1 MIFWIASYPKSG
13 NTWLRALLSSYYYSD
28 NGFFQQNLLEN
39 IKQFPEKKYFA
50 DFSYNQSLVADT
62 SRFWIKAQEKINY
75 DQKLKFFKTH
85 NFLGSINNNR
95 FTDTK
100 NTAGA
105 IYIVRDPRNIVT
117 SLKNHYELSLDD
129 ALEFMLSEKKYI
141 YDHFKSNDYSDFQFL
156 SSWEKN
162 YQSWIN
168 QNIFPVKLVKYE
180 DLHVKTFKIFK
191 EIIKFIE
198 MILKNHKSFNA
209 QKAKNAIRSTSFVN
223 LKKIET
229 NEGFSESLLSK
240 NKLKKIPFF
249 HLGPDNDWRH
259 ILEDS
264 FKKKISSI
272 FEKNLIELKY
282 I

>member
-39 IKQFPEKKYFA
+39 IKQFPEKKYFT

-162 YQSWIN
+162 YQSWIG

-180 DLHVKTFKIFK
+180 DLHVRTFEIFK

-198 MILKNHKSFNA
+198 KILKNHKSFNA

-264 FKKKISSI
+264 NKKKISSI

>member
-39 IKQFPEKKYFA
+39 INQFPEKKYFA
-50 DFSYNQSLVADT
+50 DFSYNQSLVEDT
-62 SRFWIKAQEKINY
+62 SRFWIKAQERINY

-85 NFLGSINNNR
+85 NFLGSINNNK
-95 FTDTK
+95 FTDIK

-162 YQSWIN
+162 YQSWIG

-180 DLHVKTFKIFK
+180 DLHVKTFEIFK

-198 MILKNHKSFNA
+198 KILRNHKSFNA
-209 QKAKNAIRSTSFVN
+209 QKAKNAVQSTSFIN
-223 LKKIET
+223 MKKIET
-229 NEGFSESLLSK
+229 NHGFSESLFSK

-249 HLGPDNDWRH
+249 HLGPKNDWKKL
-259 ILEDS
+259 ISKDYQKKLNLI
-264 FKKKISSI
+264 FK
-272 FEKNLIELKY
+272 KNLIELNY

>member
-141 YDHFKSNDYSDFQFL
+141 YDHFK
-156 SSWEKN
+156 
-162 YQSWIN
+162 
-168 QNIFPVKLVKYE
+168 
-180 DLHVKTFKIFK
+180 
-191 EIIKFIE
+191 
-198 MILKNHKSFNA
+198 
-209 QKAKNAIRSTSFVN
+209 
-223 LKKIET
+223 
-229 NEGFSESLLSK
+229 
-240 NKLKKIPFF
+240 
-249 HLGPDNDWRH
+249 
-259 ILEDS
+259 
-264 FKKKISSI
+264 
-272 FEKNLIELKY
+272 
-282 I
+282 